1 MTHAYSCGPSYE
13 DDRPEIDFDDEFNA
27 ANDWLTIG
35 EVIDGTLSEDHYP
48 AKVVI
53 KVNDPR
59 ATDWHCYMDGG
70 LGGLFSAR
78 FIECVESDALE
89 RFSLFPAQLNSA
101 EYFFL
106 RCDDPLDCLDRRQS
120 TFEVFP
126 HDPSRIMHITHYSFV
141 DDRIPD
147 GILFCIPDAHR
158 LFATPAIADKVA
170 RAQLKGVL
178 FSELP

>member
-1 MTHAYSCGPSYE
+1 MPNVYYCGPSYE
-13 DDRPEIDFDDEFNA
+13 KDRPEIDFDDKVNA

-48 AKVVI
+48 AKVVV

-59 ATDWHCYMDGG
+59 ATEWHCYMDGG
-70 LGGLFSAR
+70 MGGLFSNR
-78 FIECVESDALE
+78 FVECVGSDALE
-89 RFSLFPAQLNSA
+89 RFSPFPAELNGA

-106 RCDDPLDCLDRRQS
+106 RCHDPLDCLDRQQS

-126 HDPSRIMHITHYSFV
+126 HDPSRIMHITHYSFFK
-141 DDRIPD
+141 DRIPD
-147 GILFCIPDAHR
+147 GALFCIPEVHR
-158 LFATPAIADKVA
+158 LFATDGVVGKSL
-170 RAQLKGVL
+170 RGQLKGVL